1 MVSSAP
7 FFVPVR
13 FDSRFASCY
22 KQYETIIRGPAC
34 AFTEKREEFFT
45 MQYRKMGNTG
55 VEVSALGFGCMR
67 MPVLEGQPDNCIDEA
82 RAIGMIRHAIDS
94 GVNYIDT
101 AYFYHHEASE
111 PLVGK
116 ALRDGYREKVN
127 LATKMPVYAVEKE
140 EDFDFFL
147 NNQLERLQTDHI
159 DFYLMHALSLDSWKN
174 KVLKFDLLT
183 KAQKARAE
191 GKVRYLG
198 FSFHDNEAAFQEILN
213 GFDGWDFCQ
222 IQMNY
227 IDVENQATLRG
238 LEAAHKKGLGVVIM
252 EPLLGGKLANLS
264 PQVKN
269 TLDSSR
275 TPVEWALDFLWNR
288 PEVSVVLSGMG
299 SEEMVEQNLEYASRS
314 SIGMLG
320 QAQLEMLANTRSVY
334 QKMALV
340 PCTGCAYCM
349 PCPFGLDIPGIY
361 EIYNQTVNDTRAV
374 TVQKYASLAKQ
385 ADACRACRKCEGICP
400 QHIESSTLMPVI
412 HEKISAMKAE
422 LEKK

>member
-1 MVSSAP
+1 M
-7 FFVPVR
+7 
-13 FDSRFASCY
+13 
-22 KQYETIIRGPAC
+22 
-34 AFTEKREEFFT
+34 
-45 MQYRKMGNTG
+45 
-55 VEVSALGFGCMR
+55 
-67 MPVLEGQPDNCIDEA
+67 
-82 RAIGMIRHAIDS
+82 
-94 GVNYIDT
+94 
-101 AYFYHHEASE
+101 
-111 PLVGK
+111 
-116 ALRDGYREKVN
+116 
-127 LATKMPVYAVEKE
+127 
-140 EDFDFFL
+140 
-147 NNQLERLQTDHI
+147 
-159 DFYLMHALSLDSWKN
+159 
-174 KVLKFDLLT
+174 LKFDLLT

-191 GKVRYLG
+191 GKIRYLG
-198 FSFHDNEAAFQEILN
+198 FSFHDNEAAFLEILN

-269 TLDSSR
+269 TLDAGR

-314 SIGMLG
+314 SIGMLDA
-320 QAQLEMLANTRSVY
+320 AQLEMLANTRSVY

-361 EIYNQTVNDTRAV
+361 EIYNQTVNDSRQV
-374 TVQKYASLAKQ
+374 TVQKYDSLEKQ

-412 HEKISAMKAE
+412 HEKISTMKAE